1 MGVAGIKSNWR
12 ESTVIYINPDA
23 VDGERKLG
31 FDDPYLT
38 LDKDMVPVKIVK
50 RIGDNGSLQ
59 PYSCDPHPLSSNTLT
74 KRTNN
79 NAFNDAIKR
88 SSSSFKALRKSIIA
102 SAEEKLMKTSSPHEE
117 ESD

>member
-59 PYSCDPHPLSSNTLT
+59 PYSCDPRPLSSYTLT
-74 KRTNN
+74 TRTNDS
-79 NAFNDAIKR
+79 AFNDAIKR

-102 SAEEKLMKTSSPHEE
+102 SAEELVKTSSPHEE